1 MWGRWV
7 ISGAHSSLGYHSSL
21 AHQVVATGG
30 VHVHV
35 HVRVHVHV
43 HVRVRVHVHVRVRVH
58 VHVHVRVRVARTF
71 SSVSMCASSEACS
84 SGGVRA
90 ASGSA
95 GSTCE
100 KAARVRRPRG

>member
-1 MWGRWV
+1 MWDRWV

-35 HVRVHVHV
+35 H
-43 HVRVRVHVHVRVRVH
+43 VRVH

>member
-35 HVRVHVHV
+35 HVRVH
-43 HVRVRVHVHVRVRVH
+43 VHVHVRVRVH

>member
-1 MWGRWV
+1 MWDRWV

-43 HVRVRVHVHVRVRVH
+43 HVHVRVR

>member
-35 HVRVHVHV
+35 YVRVH
-43 HVRVRVHVHVRVRVH
+43 VHVHVRVRVH

>member
-35 HVRVHVHV
+35 H
-43 HVRVRVHVHVRVRVH
+43 VRVH

-100 KAARVRRPRG
+100 KAARVRGPPG

>member
-1 MWGRWV
+1 M
-7 ISGAHSSLGYHSSL
+7 
-21 AHQVVATGG
+21 
-30 VHVHV
+30 HVHV
-35 HVRVHVHV
+35 HVRVH
-43 HVRVRVHVHVRVRVH
+43 VHVHVRVRVH

>member
-1 MWGRWV
+1 MWDRWV

-35 HVRVHVHV
+35 HVRVH
-43 HVRVRVHVHVRVRVH
+43 VHVHVRVRVH